1 MNMKLRTKFISVF
14 LAVASLVS
22 TGGIINTI
30 NANNLRQ
37 QYTKIAEN
45 RTPTLIA
52 LEKIKFAALK
62 IILALS
68 HAQAGGEIDLDVKSS
83 APEIITA
90 SQEIEK
96 MLGQIESLAGAA
108 KLSGFFQE
116 IYHLQSQTYDNY
128 QNLLKYQKQSNLE
141 LTNQT
146 NQIIIENQ
154 IKLIAL
160 TEAAMTS
167 AMADMEAEKQ
177 RAYTSAN
184 QLLWINIGF
193 MASVAG
199 AAAIMGLLLAETI
212 AKPIMNLK
220 KVALSVGKGNLDARA
235 EIESGDEI
243 GILAR
248 TFNEMVANLQSTTVS
263 KSYLDKI
270 IRSLSDALIVIDAE
284 AKIQDFNFATLM
296 LLDYQEDE
304 LLGQHIS
311 LIFNQKETLRM
322 LDITGS
328 DSTGNSFLGSQE
340 TTLVAKDG
348 KQIPVYFSASVMRDG
363 DGQMQG
369 IVCLAQD
376 VSARKQALGAL
387 RKQALMFTTIYD
399 GAIVTDLDGNI
410 TDWNPAAQRI
420 FGYSKAEVLG
430 QKAEI
435 LFRPERAAYLTP
447 QVFDGIRRQGRW
459 AAEIR
464 FRRQDGSEGV
474 CETVMVPLRDENG
487 LMVGTISINR
497 DITDRKRA
505 EAELQKAHAELEE
518 RVEVRTAE
526 LTANNDILLEE
537 IRDRVAAEAALRKS
551 EARYRIL
558 AQREALLNQLA
569 KQIRNSLDL
578 DTILGTAVEQI
589 RHLLQV
595 DQCLFLWYRRDD
607 VSASSSNGSGSPYWE
622 VVAEASQPDSVPD
635 HKVRPSF
642 LGVYKVPET
651 NNYAHGLAELDI
663 ICEED
668 LAKAK
673 IPEMQE
679 IYHYCGLRGVLA
691 QRIRA
696 TKAVAEIGVVAAAHF
711 QPRQWTKGEIDLLK
725 AIADQLAIAIT
736 QASLYAQSQAAARSA
751 RDRAKELKQAL
762 DRLQQTQTQLIQA
775 EKMSSLGQMVAGIA
789 HEINNPVSF
798 IYGNLNPAKQY
809 IEELVHLVK
818 LYRHHYAN
826 PVAEIQD
833 YAQDCDLDFL
843 LEDLPKLLSSMQM
856 GADRIRAIV
865 VSLRNFSRLD
875 EAECKPVN
883 LHEGIDNT
891 LLVLQHR
898 LKASGSQHPIP
909 VIKNYGNLPKVECH
923 ASQVNQVFM
932 NLLANAIDALRE
944 YEEKLGPEASS
955 FKSTI
960 TITTEIVERSSKP
973 TKKDPLP
980 PTNPQQFAII
990 RIADNGPGIREEVR
1004 QHIFDPFFTTK
1015 PPGKGTGLGLSISYQ
1030 IIVEKH
1036 GGNIKCLSTLGQGTE
1051 FIIELPCKLNYT
1063 PAQKA

>member
-1 MNMKLRTKFISVF
+1 MKLRTKFISVF
-14 LAVASLVS
+14 LALASLVS
-22 TGGIINTI
+22 AGGIINTI
-30 NANNLRQ
+30 NANRLRQ
-37 QYTKIAEN
+37 NYTNISDKNTAA
-45 RTPTLIA
+45 LIY
-52 LEKIKFAALK
+52 LEKIKFASLK
-62 IILALS
+62 IILAVT
-68 HAQAGGEIDLDVKSS
+68 HYQNAGEINISTS
-83 APEIITA
+83 NAQSRGQEIIAA

-96 MLGQIESLAGAA
+96 MLGEIESLPVGTEIR
-108 KLSGFFQE
+108 KLFPE
-116 IYHLQSQTYDNY
+116 IYQIQSQAAFKY
-128 QNLLKYQKQSNLE
+128 QNLQLE
-141 LTNQT
+141 LENTNQF
-146 NQIIIENQ
+146 NSKKIQNLVQQIIEIQ
-154 IKLIAL
+154 LKLIDL
-160 TEAAMTS
+160 SDAAIKS
-167 AMADMEAEKQ
+167 EIAELVVEKE
-177 RAYTSAN
+177 RAQTSAN
-184 QLLWINIGF
+184 QFLLINILF
-193 MASVAG
+193 MASVAI

-212 AKPIMNLK
+212 AKPIVKLK
-220 KVALSVGKGNLDARA
+220 KAALSVGKGNLDARA
-235 EIESGDEI
+235 DIKSRDEI

-248 TFNEMVANLQSTTVS
+248 TFNEMVASLKATTVS

-270 IRSLSDALIVIDAE
+270 IRSLSDALIVIDAK

-296 LLDYQEDE
+296 LLDYQEEE
-304 LLGQHIS
+304 LLGQHVS

-322 LDITGS
+322 LDINGS

-340 TTLVAKDG
+340 TTLVAKNG

-363 DGQMQG
+363 DGQIQG
-369 IVCLAQD
+369 VVCLAQD

-399 GAIVTDLDGNI
+399 GAIVTDLEGNI
-410 TDWNPAAQRI
+410 TDWNPSAQRI

-497 DITDRKRA
+497 DVTDRKRA
-505 EAELQKAHAELEE
+505 EAELQKAHAELEK
-518 RVEVRTAE
+518 RVEERTAE
-526 LTANNDILLEE
+526 LAANNDILLEE

-551 EARYRIL
+551 EARYRLL

-569 KQIRNSLDL
+569 KQIRNSLNL

-595 DQCLFLWYRRDD
+595 DQCLFLWYRHDD
-607 VSASSSNGSGSPYWE
+607 NSRCWE
-622 VVAEASQPDSVPD
+622 VVAEARQPD
-635 HKVRPSF
+635 RPSF
-642 LGVYKVPET
+642 LGVYEVPEGKT
-651 NNYAHGLAELDI
+651 GAQGLAELDI

-668 LAKAK
+668 LATAK
-673 IPEMQE
+673 VPEMQE
-679 IYHYCGLRGVLA
+679 LHHHCGLRGVLA

-696 TKAVAEIGVVAAAHF
+696 TRAVEEIGVVAAAHF
-711 QPRQWTKGEIDLLK
+711 QPRQWTKGEVDLLK

-762 DRLQQTQTQLIQA
+762 EQLQQAQTQLIQA

-798 IYGNLNPAKQY
+798 IYGNLDPAKQY
-809 IEELVHLVK
+809 IEELVHLVE

-833 YAQDCDLDFL
+833 YAEECDLDFL
-843 LEDLPKLLSSMQM
+843 LQDLPKLLSSMQM
-856 GADRIRAIV
+856 GADRIRQIV
-865 VSLRNFSRLD
+865 LSLRNFSRLD

-898 LKASGSQHPIP
+898 LKPNGSHRPIQ

-944 YEEKLGPEASS
+944 YEEKLGPEASG
-955 FKSTI
+955 FPRTI
-960 TITTEIVERSSKP
+960 TITTEIVARSSKL
-973 TKKDPLP
+973 TRKDPIT
-980 PTNPQQFAII
+980 PTTTAQLATI
-990 RIADNGPGIREEVR
+990 RIADTGPGMSEEVR

-1036 GGNIKCLSTLGQGTE
+1036 GGNIKCLSTPGQGTE
-1051 FIIELPCKLNYT
+1051 FIIELPCQLNYS
-1063 PAQKA
+1063 PAKKAYTT